1 MSWCLVRFAAVTVVA
16 VASDPSLFVVESGIT
31 NATYLVREL
40 FPAPTGCLLACLLVV
55 EPMIVLII
63 AIAIVISI
71 GKDASKLG
79 LEANQQLEWQLVFGG
94 KRRRGRFVRS
104 EMRFD
109 EGRHGKVACRRSFEP
124 LCFLIDH

>member
-1 MSWCLVRFAAVTVVA
+1 MV
-16 VASDPSLFVVESGIT
+16 
-31 NATYLVREL
+31 
-40 FPAPTGCLLACLLVV
+40 VV

-94 KRRRGRFVRS
+94 KTRRGRFVRS

-109 EGRHGKVACRRSFEP
+109 EGRHGKVACRRSSEP